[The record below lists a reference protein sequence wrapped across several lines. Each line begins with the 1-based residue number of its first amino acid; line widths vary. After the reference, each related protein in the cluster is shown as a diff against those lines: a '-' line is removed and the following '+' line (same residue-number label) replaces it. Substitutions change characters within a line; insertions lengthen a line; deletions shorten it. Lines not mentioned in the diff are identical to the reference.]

1 MSLGIELKI
10 KNRFKLEIV
19 YINILIGLLFI
30 MMLAV
35 AYQTAENKID
45 NISIEVDNTASE
57 VETRI
62 RAAAGSVLYLHAA
75 AGEIYKNRD
84 LSTAYAEKVHNIDAQ
99 GDYALD
105 IPELLSNLTGFGGV
119 KSSKQTIHE
128 MASSLA
134 LTRYFKIVKGLNKS
148 FVRVYYAS
156 NHHFSTSYPYVW
168 SDQFMWNAA
177 MLEKSLWQNATPHI
191 NPEGNLFFTS
201 LHKEVRN
208 KSPLVTIGH
217 PVYGE
222 NKFLGTV
229 NLDIAVA
236 SESAFLASKNLHKGT
251 YVIVN
256 QDNEIIAASG
266 LEGYSENEIFS
277 AKELLNTEI
286 LETPVTGN
294 KYVSS
299 GNDYV
304 YVKAFDSAPWKLYY
318 LKNKLDVYSN
328 SLYYVGLIFIVII
341 LLFRVKTLI
350 KRLSASRDELERQAL
365 TDPMTKLFNRRYL
378 SEVTQPLLELMY
390 RNSSELSVLL
400 LDIDKFKH
408 INDTYGHQIGD
419 DVIIKLALVLQTY
432 TRKSDI
438 ICRFG
443 GEEFV
448 ILLPETTMD
457 GALSLAEV
465 LRREVEKLVMVFA
478 ENIELRFTIS
488 IGVSTVKKGEQTLD
502 GVITRADNALYAAK
516 ESGRNKVCLKKSDTA

>member
-1 MSLGIELKI
+1 MEV
-10 KNRFKLEIV
+10 V

-30 MMLAV
+30 MMLVV

-45 NISIEVDNTASE
+45 NISVEVDNTASE

-62 RAAAGSVLYLHAA
+62 RAGVGSVLYLHAA

-84 LSTAYAEKVHNIDAQ
+84 LSTEYAEKVHNIDAQ
-99 GDYALD
+99 GDYVLD

-119 KSSKQTIHE
+119 NNSKQTIHE

-134 LTRYFKIVKGLNKS
+134 LTRYFKIVKGLNES

-156 NHHFSTSYPYVW
+156 NHHFTTSFPYVW

-177 MLEKSLWQNATPHI
+177 MLEKPLWQKATPHV
-191 NPEGNLFFTS
+191 NPDGNLFFTP
-201 LHKEVRN
+201 LHRELRN
-208 KSPLVTIGH
+208 KSPLITIGH
-217 PVYGE
+217 PVYDE

-236 SESAFLASKNLHKGT
+236 SESAFLESKNLHKGT

-256 QDNEIIAASG
+256 SYNEIIGASG
-266 LEGYSENEIFS
+266 LEGYSQNEIYR
-277 AKELLNTEI
+277 AQELLNAEI
-286 LETPVTGN
+286 FETPVTGK

-299 GNDYV
+299 GSNYV
-304 YVKAFDSAPWKLYY
+304 YVKAFESAPWKLYY
-318 LKNKLDVYSN
+318 LKNKFDVYSN
-328 SLYYVGLIFIVII
+328 SLYYVLLILVVIV

-378 SEVTQPLLELMY
+378 SEVTKPLLELMY
-390 RNSSELSVLL
+390 RNSSKLSVIL
-400 LDIDKFKH
+400 LDIDKFKQ

-419 DVIIKLALVLQTY
+419 DVIIELAETLQTY

-443 GEEFV
+443 GEEFL

-465 LRREVEKLVMVFA
+465 LRLEVEKLVMVFA
-478 ENIELRFTIS
+478 QNIELRFTIS
-488 IGVSTVKKGEQTLD
+488 IGVSTVEKGEQTLD
-502 GVITRADNALYAAK
+502 GVITRADSALYAAK
-516 ESGRNKVCLKKSDTA
+516 ENGRNKVCFNTSDTGIKHT